1 MLIDLHCHT
10 TRSMDSFLDPADAV
24 RAARAAGLGAVCF
37 TEHDKEWDRE
47 EIADF
52 RRAHDFLVLRGVEV
66 STEIGHVLAFGL
78 SRFDLEMR
86 SFAILAEEC
95 SEAGG
100 ALVLAH
106 PYRRFYGM
114 TVPTV
119 PSEDDVALALHRR
132 GWDDLQAIEIWNAET
147 RRIENLLAAAVAE
160 RLMLA
165 TTGGSD
171 AHRPDEVSRCYTVVD
186 GDVASERDLVAAIRE
201 HRVRGVSQAELQA
214 VGSPAPSPEPGPRTG

>member
-24 RAARAAGLGAVCF
+24 QDARAAGLGALCF
-37 TEHDKEWDRE
+37 TEHDKEWGSE
-47 EIADF
+47 EIAQF
-52 RRAHDFLVLRGVEV
+52 RREHDFLVLRGVEV

-78 SRFDLEMR
+78 DRFDLELR
-86 SFAILAEEC
+86 SFARLAH
-95 SEAGG
+95 EASSSGG

-114 TVPTV
+114 TVPVT
-119 PSEDDVALALHRR
+119 PSEQDIALAVQRR
-132 GWDDLQAIEIWNAET
+132 GWDSLHAIEIWNAET

-160 RLMLA
+160 RLMLP

-171 AHRPDEVSRCYTVVD
+171 SHRQGEVARCYTRVD
-186 GDVASERDLVAAIRE
+186 GDVADESDLVDAIRE
-201 HRVRGVSQAELQA
+201 RAVHGVSYAELQA
-214 VGSPAPSPEPGPRTG
+214 AG